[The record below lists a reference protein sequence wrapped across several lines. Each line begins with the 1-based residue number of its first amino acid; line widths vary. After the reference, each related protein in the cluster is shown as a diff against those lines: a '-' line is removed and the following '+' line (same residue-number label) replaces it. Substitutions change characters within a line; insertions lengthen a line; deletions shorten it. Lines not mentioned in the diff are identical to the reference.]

1 MKPAAY
7 AIPKTALNPALNF
20 ALADCLAVPAVTP
33 VHVLESSPP
42 LDFPEQV
49 IVVDWEMSEKFP
61 EDGCYLRIQNGKSV
75 DVVDL
80 PGAKSLSK
88 AKEMAMKLGFNPQ
101 HWLSMTSY
109 YLSPLL
115 QR

>member
-7 AIPKTALNPALNF
+7 AILKTASNSVEFSYPKAH
-20 ALADCLAVPAVTP
+20 AVKPI
-33 VHVLESSPP
+33 HVLESSPP

-49 IVVDWEMSEKFP
+49 IVVDWEAAGKFP
-61 EDGCYLRIQNGKSV
+61 EEGCYLRIQNGQCV
-75 DVVDL
+75 EVVDL

-88 AKEMAMKLGFNPQ
+88 AKEMAINLGFNPQ